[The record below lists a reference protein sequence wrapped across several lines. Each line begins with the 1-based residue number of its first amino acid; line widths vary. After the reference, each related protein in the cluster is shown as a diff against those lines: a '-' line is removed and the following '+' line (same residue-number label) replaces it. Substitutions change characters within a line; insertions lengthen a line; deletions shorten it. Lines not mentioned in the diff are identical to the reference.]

1 MRDIDREMRLSASKS
16 AGRGAGA
23 GRRLDAEEFADAFVT
38 HARALWCIAAGVLM
52 NRDLVEDTLQEGAVI
67 ALGKLDQFEPGTSFI
82 AWMGQIV
89 RFVALNQGRRRRR
102 SRVAVMDPVVLE
114 SVAADT
120 APAAPASVTARGGI
134 DREQAAFDDEV
145 LAGLRGLPETTRACV
160 LLRTVVDL
168 PYREIA
174 LALGIPEGTAM
185 SNVHRGRRRLREHLQ
200 GSAAEERACTARPPN
215 SPAGTDAR
223 TGS

>member
-1 MRDIDREMRLSASKS
+1 M
-16 AGRGAGA
+16 
-23 GRRLDAEEFADAFVT
+23 DAEAFADAFVA
-38 HARALWCIAAGVLM
+38 HARPLWCIAAGVLM
-52 NRDLVEDTLQEGAVI
+52 NRDLVEDALQEGAVI

-114 SVAADT
+114 SVAADP
-120 APAAPASVTARGGI
+120 APAAPAPATARGGI
-134 DREQAAFDDEV
+134 DPEQAAFDDEV
-145 LAGLRGLPETTRACV
+145 LAALRGLPETTRACV

-185 SNVHRGRRRLREHLQ
+185 SHVHRGRCRLRERLR
-200 GSAAEERACTARPPN
+200 GSGAEERAWKPRPPE

-223 TGS
+223 TGP